1 MSEALAAWDGYAY
14 DVPSG
19 PRAEASQEEM
29 FIPTPPIENHGL
41 RHSSRDSG
49 NEHLRSQR

>member
-1 MSEALAAWDGYAY
+1 MSAALAAWDSYAY
-14 DVPSG
+14 
-19 PRAEASQEEM
+19 EEM